1 MTRRKLFLSVLSV
14 KVKVAI
20 LKLYFLIHLWS
31 KWKIM
36 CPSEKEL
43 HLLFCGWRDLNV
55 YNSCCV
61 LINGYDLVVF
71 DHQANEIIAVVV
83 VSNSKTTTEL
93 CYISS
98 TNHQFMTTWLS
109 ITTVLFRLRSVLWRK
124 FITKFSSKI
133 ISKF

>member
-1 MTRRKLFLSVLSV
+1 MTRRNLFLSVLSV

-20 LKLYFLIHLWS
+20 LKLHFLIHLWS

-55 YNSCCV
+55 YISCCV

-83 VSNSKTTTEL
+83 VSNSKTTAEL

-98 TNHQFMTTWLS
+98 INHQFMTTWFS
-109 ITTVLFRLRSVLWRK
+109 ITTVLFRLGSVLGHK
-124 FITKFSSKI
+124 FMTKFSSKI

>member
-1 MTRRKLFLSVLSV
+1 MTRRRLFLSVLSV

-20 LKLYFLIHLWS
+20 LKPHFLIHLWS

-43 HLLFCGWRDLNV
+43 HVLFCGWRHLNV
-55 YNSCCV
+55 YISCCV
-61 LINGYDLVVF
+61 LINGHDLVVF

-83 VSNSKTTTEL
+83 VSNSKTTAEL

-98 TNHQFMTTWLS
+98 INHQFM
-109 ITTVLFRLRSVLWRK
+109 TTVLFRLRSVLRHK
-124 FITKFSSKI
+124 FITKFRSKI
-133 ISKF
+133 ISRF